1 MDFLKTLPIEAEA
14 LVIGELGVPVLM
26 LTLAQ
31 GICLAV
37 ASGIRGDAAY
47 LLDSLFFLPPF
58 NALLVEIEA
67 ILFLWF
73 PIRITPGST
82 MAFTAMS
89 RQFLFLFAK
98 IIMTGLVAGVAIG
111 SGALVY
117 YFLYPNWTATLAV
130 GLLAIAGVVVVLF
143 PLVVIA
149 FKQYDVAR
157 DSPH

>member
-1 MDFLKTLPIEAEA
+1 MDSLKVLPIEAGA
-14 LVIGELGVPVLM
+14 LVIGELSVPVLM
-26 LTLAQ
+26 LSLAQ
-31 GICLAV
+31 AICLAV
-37 ASGIRGDAAY
+37 MSGIRGDAACF
-47 LLDSLFFLPPF
+47 LDSLFFLPPF

-73 PIRITPGST
+73 PIHITPGST

-98 IIMTGLVAGVAIG
+98 IIMAGFATGVGIA

-130 GLLAIAGVVVVLF
+130 GLLAITGIVVVLF

-157 DSPH
+157 DSPL